1 MHEMSVSLA
10 TLSITLWNKFNGV
23 LYNIIYL
30 ARLNLAKGMRNDL
43 GLEFFQNV
51 TIINQVMSDVEAS

>member
-10 TLSITLWNKFNGV
+10 TLSITLLNKFNGV

-51 TIINQVMSDVEAS
+51 MIINQVMSDVEAS

>member
-1 MHEMSVSLA
+1 MVFC
-10 TLSITLWNKFNGV
+10 IIF
-23 LYNIIYL
+23 IIYL
-30 ARLNLAKGMRNDL
+30 ARLNLTKGMRNDL

>member
-1 MHEMSVSLA
+1 MSVSLA
-10 TLSITLWNKFNGV
+10 TFSITLSNKFNGV

-51 TIINQVMSDVEAS
+51 MIINQVMSDVEAS

>member
-1 MHEMSVSLA
+1 MSVSLA
-10 TLSITLWNKFNGV
+10 TLSITLLNKFNGV
-23 LYNIIYL
+23 LYSIHYLL

-51 TIINQVMSDVEAS
+51 MIINQVMSDVEAS

>member
-1 MHEMSVSLA
+1 MSVSLA
-10 TLSITLWNKFNGV
+10 TFSITLWNTIVFCIIF
-23 LYNIIYL
+23 IIYL

>member
-1 MHEMSVSLA
+1 M
-10 TLSITLWNKFNGV
+10 NKFNGV

>member
-10 TLSITLWNKFNGV
+10 TFSITLSNKFNGV

-51 TIINQVMSDVEAS
+51 MIINQVMSDVEAS